1 MQQREKRAQDFQNK
15 MADNV
20 LKNQEEMQ
28 RVQEMKIKNYEM
40 EKEMRDRMADIQR
53 AEKKKHDQRAMKEFL
68 FRQHEDKKRR
78 EAAEKALND
87 EQAVMWREDKV
98 NYEEEER
105 RLQEKIKNINLE
117 NASFLKG
124 QAVQK
129 HSKGAKMNRQE
140 YLLNKDILRNIN
152 NKNKSSSQM
161 GDSVQNGGH

>member
-15 MADNV
+15 MADTV

-28 RVQEMKIKNYEM
+28 RVQDMKIKNYEM

-53 AEKKKHDQRAMKEFL
+53 AEKKKHDQKAMKDFL
-68 FRQHEDKKRR
+68 FRQHEDKKKR

-105 RLQEKIKNINLE
+105 RLQ
-117 NASFLKG
+117 
-124 QAVQK
+124 
-129 HSKGAKMNRQE
+129 
-140 YLLNKDILRNIN
+140 
-152 NKNKSSSQM
+152 
-161 GDSVQNGGH
+161 

>member
-1 MQQREKRAQDFQNK
+1 
-15 MADNV
+15 
-20 LKNQEEMQ
+20 
-28 RVQEMKIKNYEM
+28 MKIKNYEM

-53 AEKKKHDQRAMKEFL
+53 AEKKKHDQKAMKDFL
-68 FRQHEDKKRR
+68 FRQHEEKKRR

-117 NASFLKG
+117 NASFLKS
-124 QAVQK
+124 QAN
-129 HSKGAKMNRQE
+129 SKNGKKTKMNRQE

-161 GDSVQNGGH
+161 GDSQYNGGQQEGLSRDGVSQLAHW